1 MESGRFVVQP
11 AKIEETSGQ
20 SHLDTYPVGSEWLLD
35 DEQPE
40 ISSLEKHDLKPGTR
54 FIDRIHLLS
63 FISDLAESDS
73 LLKSILFLFVNFE
86 EILSTKHK
94 YPTQALFQFY
104 FILLVKALKVKITI
118 KLVYVV

>member
-86 EILSTKHK
+86 EIYQQSTNIRHK
-94 YPTQALFQFY
+94 RYFN
-104 FILLVKALKVKITI
+104 FIL
-118 KLVYVV
+118 YC